1 MNTLFKK
8 ALPHVIA
15 ILSFL
20 LISVAFYSPAISG
33 KKLKQGDI
41 NQWRGMSKEISDHR
55 FADDEEPL
63 WTNSMFGG
71 MPAYQI
77 SVNDLGNLVKSVD
90 KVYRLW
96 LPSPI
101 STLFKAMLGFYI
113 LLMCMKVR
121 PAIGAA
127 GAISFGLSSFFI
139 LYLGAGH
146 ATKMNA
152 ITYIAPM
159 LGGILFAFRRHALK
173 GALIT
178 AFFLCLHLGA
188 NHFQMTY
195 YALFLLGIVGI
206 GELIRKVILK
216 ESTELPKTV
225 GFLLLAG
232 VLGAL
237 PNYTLLSTT
246 AEYGEY
252 STRGSS
258 ELTLKPK
265 TEGLTS
271 TTEEGLGKDYILEY
285 SMSKAEWLGAY
296 VPNVKGGKTNLLVNV
311 PEAKAEFS
319 KSAQQF
325 LGQNQILSYWGE
337 QRFTGGAFYFGA
349 LMCFLA
355 FCGLFLLKDSIRWP
369 LLIVAVIAI
378 LASWKLGDVPDFF
391 LNNVPLWNKFRDT
404 KMMLMLL
411 MIIIPFL
418 GTLFLNQYLENAEL
432 REKSKKFFYLV
443 GGAFVLLNIVLLTSP
458 GSVFDFFS
466 SAENKSDLMN
476 YLNKSEEGKEMLNQI
491 VKVRQGIFTADV
503 MRSFVIFILGLGVLL
518 AVTFQS
524 KMAQYAAYALGFIF
538 IVDMWSVDHRYFDIK
553 EGFQTAKQ
561 NFPFP
566 AQNIEKQILALE
578 KSGVSEF
585 DSKLKTATNLYKEK
599 TGDTRSNDSKK
610 LQRQLEVL
618 HQNTNFRVLNL
629 GNPWSDARTS
639 YYHKSIGGYHGA
651 KLKVYQELIDFK
663 LGNEA
668 DDLNRIFISLNNPKE
683 NPQVKSTLMT
693 ELTDSVRM
701 KSAYPMLRML
711 NTKYLISPPPRVEV
725 IPYEYNLGNAWFINE
740 IKTVADT
747 DAEMNAMTG
756 LNPER
761 TAVIQSKFTDGLSAN
776 YNSTGSIE
784 LIDYQP
790 NKLTYATN
798 NNAAAFAVFSE
809 IYYPAGWNAYIDG
822 QLSEH
827 VKANYILRGLHIP
840 AGAKEVVFKFEP
852 QTYYTAKTIST
863 AGSLLLLLLCLGM
876 LAQWGKGVLAE
887 TKKA

>member
-41 NQWRGMSKEISDHR
+41 NQWRGMSKEVLDHR
-55 FADDEEPL
+55 YAEDEEPL

-121 PAIGAA
+121 PAVGAA

-216 ESTELPKTV
+216 ESTELPKIV

-258 ELTLKPK
+258 ELTLKPQ

-296 VPNVKGGKTNLLVNV
+296 VPNVKGGKTNLLVNI
-311 PEAKAEFS
+311 PEAKAELS

-325 LGQNQILSYWGE
+325 LGQNKILSYWGE
-337 QRFTGGAFYFGA
+337 QRGTAGAFYFGA

-378 LASWKLGDVPDFF
+378 LASWKLGEVPDFF

-418 GTLFLNQYLENAEL
+418 GSLFLNQYLENAEL
-432 REKSKKFFYLV
+432 REKSKKFLYLV
-443 GGAFVLLNIVLLTSP
+443 GGAFALFNIVLLTSP
-458 GSVFDFFS
+458 GPIFDFFS
-466 SAENKSDLMN
+466 SAEKEAFIGLKES
-476 YLNKSEEGKEMLNQI
+476 KEGKEMLNQI
-491 VKVRQGIFTADV
+491 VKGRQGIFTADV
-503 MRSFVIFILGLGVLL
+503 MRSFIIFILGLGVLL

-553 EGFQTAKQ
+553 EGFQSASQ
-561 NFPFP
+561 NRVPFP
-566 AQNIEKQILALE
+566 AQNVEKQILARE

-610 LQRQLEVL
+610 LRRQLEVL
-618 HQNTNFRVLNL
+618 NQNTNFRVLNL

-651 KLKVYQELIDFK
+651 KLKVYQELIDFN
-663 LGNEA
+663 LGSETKEI
-668 DDLNRIFISLNNPKE
+668 LNQLQTSGRISGEF
-683 NPQVKSTLMT
+683 
-693 ELTDSVRM
+693 
-701 KSAYPMLRML
+701 PMLSML
-711 NTKYLISPPPRVEV
+711 NTKYMIGNPDGEV
-725 IPYEYNLGNAWFINE
+725 IPFNGGLGNAWFINE

-756 LNPER
+756 LNPDS
-761 TAVIQSKFTDGLSAN
+761 TAVIQSKFTDGLTAN
-776 YNSTGSIE
+776 YSSVGSIE

-798 NNAAAFAVFSE
+798 NSAAAFAVFSE

-827 VKANYILRGLHIP
+827 VKANYILRGLNIP

-887 TKKA
+887 TKEA

>member
-41 NQWRGMSKEISDHR
+41 NQWRGMSKEVLDHR
-55 FADDEEPL
+55 YAEDEEPL

-121 PAIGAA
+121 PAVGAA

-216 ESTELPKTV
+216 ESTELPKIV

-258 ELTLKPK
+258 ELTLKPQ

-296 VPNVKGGKTNLLVNV
+296 VPNVKGGKTNLLVNI
-311 PEAKAEFS
+311 PEAKAELS

-325 LGQNQILSYWGE
+325 LGQNKILSYWGE
-337 QRFTGGAFYFGA
+337 QRGTAGAFYFGA

-378 LASWKLGDVPDFF
+378 LASWKLGEVPDFF

-418 GTLFLNQYLENAEL
+418 GSLFLNQYLENAEL
-432 REKSKKFFYLV
+432 REKSKKFLYLV
-443 GGAFVLLNIVLLTSP
+443 GGAFALFNIVLLTSP
-458 GSVFDFFS
+458 GSIFDFFS
-466 SAENKSDLMN
+466 SAEKEAFIGLKES
-476 YLNKSEEGKEMLNQI
+476 KEGKEMLNQI
-491 VKVRQGIFTADV
+491 IKGRQGIFTADV
-503 MRSFVIFILGLGVLL
+503 MRSFIIFILGLGVLL

-553 EGFQTAKQ
+553 EGFQSASQ
-561 NFPFP
+561 NRVPFP
-566 AQNIEKQILALE
+566 AQNVEKQILARE

-610 LQRQLEVL
+610 LRRQLEVL
-618 HQNTNFRVLNL
+618 NQNTNFRVLNL

-651 KLKVYQELIDFK
+651 KLKVYQELIDFN
-663 LGNEA
+663 LGSETKEI
-668 DDLNRIFISLNNPKE
+668 LNQLQTSGRISGEF
-683 NPQVKSTLMT
+683 
-693 ELTDSVRM
+693 
-701 KSAYPMLRML
+701 PMLSML
-711 NTKYLISPPPRVEV
+711 NTKYMIGNPDGEV
-725 IPYEYNLGNAWFINE
+725 IPFNGGLGNAWFINE

-747 DAEMNAMTG
+747 DAEMTAMTG
-756 LNPER
+756 LNPDS
-761 TAVIQSKFTDGLSAN
+761 TAVIQSKFTDGLTAN
-776 YNSTGSIE
+776 YSSAGSIE

-798 NNAAAFAVFSE
+798 NSAAAFAVFSE

-827 VKANYILRGLHIP
+827 VKANYILRGLNIP

-887 TKKA
+887 TKEA

>member
-41 NQWRGMSKEISDHR
+41 NQWRGMSKEVLDHR
-55 FADDEEPL
+55 YAEDEEPL

-121 PAIGAA
+121 PAVGAA

-216 ESTELPKTV
+216 ESTELPKIV

-258 ELTLKPK
+258 ELTLKPQ

-296 VPNVKGGKTNLLVNV
+296 VPNVKGGKTNLLVNI
-311 PEAKAEFS
+311 PEAKAELS

-325 LGQNQILSYWGE
+325 LGQNKILSYWGE
-337 QRFTGGAFYFGA
+337 QRGTAGAFYFGA

-378 LASWKLGDVPDFF
+378 LASWKLGEVPDFF

-432 REKSKKFFYLV
+432 REKSKKFLYLV
-443 GGAFVLLNIVLLTSP
+443 GGAFALFNIVLLTSP
-458 GSVFDFFS
+458 GSIFDFFS
-466 SAENKSDLMN
+466 SAEKEAFIGLKES
-476 YLNKSEEGKEMLNQI
+476 KEGKEMLNQI
-491 VKVRQGIFTADV
+491 VKGRQGIFTADV
-503 MRSFVIFILGLGVLL
+503 MRSFIIFILGLGVLL

-553 EGFQTAKQ
+553 EGFQSASQ
-561 NFPFP
+561 NRVPFP
-566 AQNIEKQILALE
+566 AQNVEKQILARE

-610 LQRQLEVL
+610 LRRQLEVL
-618 HQNTNFRVLNL
+618 NQNTNFRVLNL

-651 KLKVYQELIDFK
+651 KLKVYQELIDFN
-663 LGNEA
+663 LGSETKEI
-668 DDLNRIFISLNNPKE
+668 LNQLQTSGRISGEF
-683 NPQVKSTLMT
+683 
-693 ELTDSVRM
+693 
-701 KSAYPMLRML
+701 PMLSML
-711 NTKYLISPPPRVEV
+711 NTKYMIGNPDGEV
-725 IPYEYNLGNAWFINE
+725 IPFNGGLGNAWFINE

-747 DAEMNAMTG
+747 DAEMTAMTG
-756 LNPER
+756 LNPDS
-761 TAVIQSKFTDGLSAN
+761 TAVIQSKFTDGLTAN
-776 YNSTGSIE
+776 YSSAGSIE

-798 NNAAAFAVFSE
+798 NSAAAFAVFSE

-827 VKANYILRGLHIP
+827 VKANYILRGLNIP

-887 TKKA
+887 TKEA

>member
-8 ALPHVIA
+8 ALPHIIA

-20 LISVAFYSPAISG
+20 LISIAFYSPAISG

-41 NQWRGMSKEISDHR
+41 NQWKGMSKEISDHR
-55 FADDEEPL
+55 YAEDEEPL

-121 PAIGAA
+121 PATGAV

-178 AFFLCLHLGA
+178 AFFVCLHLSA

-206 GELIRKVILK
+206 GELVRKVMMK
-216 ESTELPKTV
+216 ETPEIPKTV

-258 ELTLKPK
+258 ELTLKPE

-271 TTEEGLGKDYILEY
+271 TTEKGLGKDYILEY

-311 PEAKAEFS
+311 PEAKAELS

-337 QRFTGGAFYFGA
+337 QRGTAGAFYFGA
-349 LMCFLA
+349 LMFFLA
-355 FCGLFLLKDSIRWP
+355 FCGIFLLKDSIRWP
-369 LLIVAVIAI
+369 LLIVSIIAI
-378 LASWKLGDVPDFF
+378 LASWKLGSVPDFF
-391 LNNVPLWNKFRDT
+391 LNNVPLWDKFRDT

-418 GTLFLNQYLENAEL
+418 GTLFLNQHLENAEL
-432 REKSKKFFYLV
+432 REKSKKFLYIL
-443 GGAFVLLNIVLLTSP
+443 GGVFALFNIVLLSSP
-458 GSVFDFFS
+458 GSIFDFLS
-466 SAENKSDLMN
+466 SAEKEAFAG
-476 YLNKSEEGKEMLNQI
+476 LNESKEGKEMLNQI
-491 VKVRQGIFTADV
+491 IKGRQGIFAADV
-503 MRSFVIFILGLGVLL
+503 MRSFVIFVLGLAILL
-518 AVTFQS
+518 AVAFQS
-524 KMAQYAAYALGFIF
+524 KMAQYAAYALGLIF
-538 IVDMWSVDHRYFDIK
+538 IADMWSVDHRYFDTK
-553 EGFQTAKQ
+553 EGFQSVNQKRI
-561 NFPFP
+561 PFP
-566 AQNIEKQILALE
+566 AQNVEKQILAFE
-578 KSGVSEF
+578 KSSVSDF
-585 DSKLKTATNLYKEK
+585 DNKLKKATNLYQKK
-599 TGDTRSNDSKK
+599 TGDKRSNDSKK
-610 LQRQLEVL
+610 LQRELEVL
-618 HQNTNFRVLNL
+618 NQNTNFRVLNL

-639 YYHKSIGGYHGA
+639 FYHKSIGGYHGA
-651 KLKVYQELIDFK
+651 KLKVYQELIDFN
-663 LGNEA
+663 LGNETKEL
-668 DDLNRIFISLNNPKE
+668 LNQLQTSGRITGEF
-683 NPQVKSTLMT
+683 
-693 ELTDSVRM
+693 
-701 KSAYPMLRML
+701 PMLSML
-711 NTKYLISPPPRVEV
+711 NTKYMIGNPESEV
-725 IPYEYNLGNAWFINE
+725 IPFNGGLGNAWFINE
-740 IKTVADT
+740 IKTVSDT
-747 DAEMNAMTG
+747 DAEMKAMTG
-756 LNPER
+756 LNPDSI
-761 TAVIQSKFTDGLSAN
+761 AVVQSKYSDGLNAN
-776 YNSTGSIE
+776 YSSTGTIQ
-784 LIDYQP
+784 LTDYQP
-790 NKLTYATN
+790 NKLTYSTN
-798 NNAAAFAVFSE
+798 NSAEGFAVFSE

-822 QLSEH
+822 QLTEH
-827 VKANYILRGLHIP
+827 VKTNYILRGLKIP

-852 QTYYTAKTIST
+852 QTYYTAKTISNV
-863 AGSLLLLLLCLGM
+863 GSIILILLCLGM
-876 LAQWGKGVLAE
+876 LTHWGKSVLAG
-887 TKKA
+887 TKEAKKTT

>member
-8 ALPHVIA
+8 ALPHFIA

-195 YALFLLGIVGI
+195 YALFLLGIVGV
-206 GELIRKVILK
+206 GELIRKVIMK
-216 ESTELPKTV
+216 ESNEIPKIV
-225 GFLLLAG
+225 GFLLLGGA
-232 VLGAL
+232 LGAL
-237 PNYTLLSTT
+237 PNCTLLSTT

-258 ELTLKPK
+258 ELTLKPQ

-311 PEAKAEFS
+311 PEAKAELS

-337 QRFTGGAFYFGA
+337 QRGTAGAFYFGA

-355 FCGLFLLKDSIRWP
+355 ICGIFLLKDSIRWP

-378 LASWKLGDVPDFF
+378 LASWKIGDVPDFF

-418 GTLFLNQYLENAEL
+418 GTLFLNQYLQNAEL

-443 GGAFVLLNIVLLTSP
+443 GGAFVLFNIVLLTSP
-458 GSVFDFFS
+458 GSIFDFFS
-466 SAENKSDLMN
+466 SAEKEAFLGLKES
-476 YLNKSEEGKEMLNQI
+476 KEGKEMLNQI
-491 VKVRQGIFTADV
+491 VKGRQGIFTADV
-503 MRSFVIFILGLGVLL
+503 MRSFIIFILGLGVLL
-518 AVTFQS
+518 AVYFQS

-553 EGFQTAKQ
+553 EGFQTTRQ
-561 NFPFP
+561 NRVPFL
-566 AQNIEKQILALE
+566 AQNVEKQILAKE
-578 KSGVSEF
+578 KSGISEF

-651 KLKVYQELIDFK
+651 KLKIYQELIDFN
-663 LGNEA
+663 LGDETKEI
-668 DDLNRIFISLNNPKE
+668 LNQLQTSGRITGEF
-683 NPQVKSTLMT
+683 
-693 ELTDSVRM
+693 
-701 KSAYPMLRML
+701 PMLSML
-711 NTKYLISPPPRVEV
+711 NTKYMIGNPDDEV
-725 IPYEYNLGNAWFINE
+725 IPFYGGFGNAWFVDE

-747 DAEMNAMTG
+747 DTEMNAMTG
-756 LNPER
+756 LNPDR
-761 TAVIQSKFTDGLSAN
+761 TAVIQSKFTDGLSPN
-776 YNSTGSIE
+776 YSSTGSID

-798 NNAAAFAVFSE
+798 NSAAAFAVFSE

-827 VKANYILRGLHIP
+827 VKANYILRGLNIP

-876 LAQWGKGVLAE
+876 LSQWGKGVLAE

>member
-33 KKLKQGDI
+33 KKLKQDDI
-41 NQWRGMSKEISDHR
+41 NRWRGMSKEISDHR

-159 LGGILFAFRRHALK
+159 LGGILFSFRRHALK

-337 QRFTGGAFYFGA
+337 QRGTAGAFYFGA

-355 FCGLFLLKDSIRWP
+355 ICGIFLLKDSIRWP

-378 LASWKLGDVPDFF
+378 LASWKIGDVPDLF

-418 GTLFLNQYLENAEL
+418 GTLFLNQYLQNAEL

-443 GGAFVLLNIVLLTSP
+443 GGAFVLFNIVLLTSP
-458 GSVFDFFS
+458 GSIFDFFS
-466 SAENKSDLMN
+466 SAEKEAFLGLKES
-476 YLNKSEEGKEMLNQI
+476 KEGKEMLNQI
-491 VKVRQGIFTADV
+491 VKGRQGIFTADV
-503 MRSFVIFILGLGVLL
+503 MRSFIIFILGLGVLL
-518 AVTFQS
+518 AVYFQS

-553 EGFQTAKQ
+553 EGFQTTRQ
-561 NFPFP
+561 NRVPFL
-566 AQNIEKQILALE
+566 AQNVEKQILAKE
-578 KSGVSEF
+578 KSGISEF

-651 KLKVYQELIDFK
+651 KLKIYQELIDFN
-663 LGNEA
+663 LGDETKEI
-668 DDLNRIFISLNNPKE
+668 LNQLQTSGRITGEF
-683 NPQVKSTLMT
+683 
-693 ELTDSVRM
+693 
-701 KSAYPMLRML
+701 PMLSML
-711 NTKYLISPPPRVEV
+711 NTKYMIGNPDDEV
-725 IPYEYNLGNAWFINE
+725 IPFYGGFGNAWFVDE

-747 DAEMNAMTG
+747 DTEMNAMTG
-756 LNPER
+756 LNPDR
-761 TAVIQSKFTDGLSAN
+761 TAVIQSKFTDGLSPN
-776 YNSTGSIE
+776 YSSTGSID

-798 NNAAAFAVFSE
+798 NSAAAFAVFSE

-827 VKANYILRGLHIP
+827 VKANYILRGLNIP

-876 LAQWGKGVLAE
+876 LSQWGKGVLAE

>member
-41 NQWRGMSKEISDHR
+41 NQWRGMSKEVLDHR
-55 FADDEEPL
+55 YAEDEEPL

-121 PAIGAA
+121 PAVGAA

-216 ESTELPKTV
+216 ESTELPKIV

-258 ELTLKPK
+258 ELTLKPQ

-296 VPNVKGGKTNLLVNV
+296 VPNVKGGKTNLLVNI
-311 PEAKAEFS
+311 PEAKAELS

-325 LGQNQILSYWGE
+325 LGQNKILSYWGE
-337 QRFTGGAFYFGA
+337 QRGTAGAFYFGA

-378 LASWKLGDVPDFF
+378 LASWKLGEVPDFF

-418 GTLFLNQYLENAEL
+418 GSLFLNQYLENAEL
-432 REKSKKFFYLV
+432 REKSKKFLYLV
-443 GGAFVLLNIVLLTSP
+443 GGAFALFNIVLLTSP
-458 GSVFDFFS
+458 GSIFDFFS
-466 SAENKSDLMN
+466 SAEKEADLG
-476 YLNKSEEGKEMLNQI
+476 LKESMLNQI
-491 VKVRQGIFTADV
+491 VKARQGIFTADV
-503 MRSFVIFILGLGVLL
+503 MRSFIIFILGLGVLL
-518 AVTFQS
+518 AVYFQS

-553 EGFQTAKQ
+553 EGFQSASQ
-561 NFPFP
+561 NRVPFP
-566 AQNIEKQILALE
+566 AQNVEKQILARE
-578 KSGVSEF
+578 KSGISEF
-585 DSKLKTATNLYKEK
+585 DSKLKIATNLYKEK

-618 HQNTNFRVLNL
+618 NQNTNFRVLNL

-651 KLKVYQELIDFK
+651 KLKVYQELIDFN
-663 LGNEA
+663 LGSETKEI
-668 DDLNRIFISLNNPKE
+668 LNQLQTSGRISGEF
-683 NPQVKSTLMT
+683 
-693 ELTDSVRM
+693 
-701 KSAYPMLRML
+701 PMLSML
-711 NTKYLISPPPRVEV
+711 NTKYMIGNPDGEV
-725 IPYEYNLGNAWFINE
+725 IPFNGGLGNAWFINE

-756 LNPER
+756 LNPDS
-761 TAVIQSKFTDGLSAN
+761 TAVIQSKFTDGLTAN
-776 YNSTGSIE
+776 YSSAGSIE

-798 NNAAAFAVFSE
+798 NSAAAFAVFSE

-827 VKANYILRGLHIP
+827 VKANYILRGLNIP
-840 AGAKEVVFKFEP
+840 AGTKEVVFKFEP

-887 TKKA
+887 TKEA

>member
-8 ALPHVIA
+8 ALPHLIA

-41 NQWRGMSKEISDHR
+41 NQWRGMSKEVLDHR
-55 FADDEEPL
+55 YSEDEEPL

-121 PAIGAA
+121 PAIGAV

-173 GALIT
+173 GSLIT

-206 GELIRKVILK
+206 GELIRKVIMK
-216 ESTELPKTV
+216 ESNEIPKIV
-225 GFLLLAG
+225 GFLLLGGA
-232 VLGAL
+232 LGAL
-237 PNYTLLSTT
+237 PNCTLLSTT

-258 ELTLKPK
+258 ELTLKPQ

-311 PEAKAEFS
+311 PEAKAELS

-337 QRFTGGAFYFGA
+337 QRGTAGAFYFGA

-355 FCGLFLLKDSIRWP
+355 ICGLFLLKDSIRWP

-378 LASWKLGDVPDFF
+378 LASWKIGDVPDLF

-418 GTLFLNQYLENAEL
+418 GTLFLNQYLQNAEL

-443 GGAFVLLNIVLLTSP
+443 GGAFVLFNIVLLTSP
-458 GSVFDFFS
+458 GSIFDFFS
-466 SAENKSDLMN
+466 SAEKEAFLGLKES
-476 YLNKSEEGKEMLNQI
+476 KEGKEMLNQI
-491 VKVRQGIFTADV
+491 VKGRQGIFTADV
-503 MRSFVIFILGLGVLL
+503 MRSFIIFILGLGVLL
-518 AVTFQS
+518 AVYFQS

-553 EGFQTAKQ
+553 EGFQTARQ
-561 NFPFP
+561 NRVPFL
-566 AQNIEKQILALE
+566 AQNVEKQILAKE
-578 KSGVSEF
+578 KSGISEF

-651 KLKVYQELIDFK
+651 KLKIYQELIDFN
-663 LGNEA
+663 LGDETKEI
-668 DDLNRIFISLNNPKE
+668 LNQLQTSGRITGEF
-683 NPQVKSTLMT
+683 
-693 ELTDSVRM
+693 
-701 KSAYPMLRML
+701 PMLSML
-711 NTKYLISPPPRVEV
+711 NTKYMIGNPDGEV
-725 IPYEYNLGNAWFINE
+725 IPFYGGFGNAWFINE

-756 LNPER
+756 LNPDS
-761 TAVIQSKFTDGLSAN
+761 TAVIQSKFTDGLSPN
-776 YNSTGSIE
+776 YSSAGSID

-790 NKLTYATN
+790 NKLTYTTN
-798 NNAAAFAVFSE
+798 NSEAAFAVFSE

-827 VKANYILRGLHIP
+827 VKANYILRGLNIP
-840 AGAKEVVFKFEP
+840 AGAKE
-852 QTYYTAKTIST
+852 
-863 AGSLLLLLLCLGM
+863 
-876 LAQWGKGVLAE
+876 
-887 TKKA
+887 

>member
-41 NQWRGMSKEISDHR
+41 NQWRGMSKEVLDHR
-55 FADDEEPL
+55 YAEDEEPL

-121 PAIGAA
+121 PAVGAV

-173 GALIT
+173 GSLIT

-206 GELIRKVILK
+206 GELIRKVIMK
-216 ESTELPKTV
+216 ESTETPKIV

-258 ELTLKPK
+258 ELTLKPQ

-296 VPNVKGGKTNLLVNV
+296 VPNVKGGKTNLLVNI
-311 PEAKAEFS
+311 PEAKAELS

-337 QRFTGGAFYFGA
+337 QRGTAGAFYFGA

-418 GTLFLNQYLENAEL
+418 GTLFLNQYLENAEV
-432 REKSKKFFYLV
+432 REKSKKFFYLL
-443 GGAFVLLNIVLLTSP
+443 GGAFVMFNIVLLTSP

-466 SAENKSDLMN
+466 NAEKEAFLGLKES
-476 YLNKSEEGKEMLNQI
+476 KEGKEMLNQI
-491 VKVRQGIFTADV
+491 VKGRQGIFTADV
-503 MRSFVIFILGLGVLL
+503 MRSFIIFILGLGVLL

-524 KMAQYAAYALGFIF
+524 KMAQYAAYALGFVF

-553 EGFQTAKQ
+553 EGFQTARQ
-561 NFPFP
+561 NSVPFP
-566 AQNIEKQILALE
+566 AQKVEKQILAKE

-618 HQNTNFRVLNL
+618 NQNTNFRVLNL

-651 KLKVYQELIDFK
+651 KLKIYQELVDFN
-663 LGNEA
+663 LGSETKEI
-668 DDLNRIFISLNNPKE
+668 LNQLQTSGRITGEF
-683 NPQVKSTLMT
+683 
-693 ELTDSVRM
+693 
-701 KSAYPMLRML
+701 PMLSML
-711 NTKYLISPPPRVEV
+711 NTKYMIGNPEGEV
-725 IPYEYNLGNAWFINE
+725 IPFNGGLGNAWFINE

-756 LNPER
+756 LNPDS
-761 TAVIQSKFTDGLSAN
+761 TAVIQSKFTDGLSTN
-776 YNSTGSIE
+776 YSSTGSIE
-784 LIDYQP
+784 LIHYQP

-798 NNAAAFAVFSE
+798 NSEAAFAVFSE

-822 QLSEH
+822 KLTEH
-827 VKANYILRGLHIP
+827 VKANYILRGLNIP

-863 AGSLLLLLLCLGM
+863 MGSLLLLLLCIGM

>member
-41 NQWRGMSKEISDHR
+41 NQWRGMSKEVLDHR
-55 FADDEEPL
+55 YAEDEEPL

-77 SVNDLGNLVKSVD
+77 SVNDLGNLVKTVD

-121 PAIGAA
+121 PAVGAA

-146 ATKMNA
+146 ATKMNS

-216 ESTELPKTV
+216 ESTELPKIV

-258 ELTLKPK
+258 ELTLKPQ

-296 VPNVKGGKTNLLVNV
+296 VPDIKGGKTNLLVNI
-311 PEAKAEFS
+311 PEAKAELS

-325 LGQNQILSYWGE
+325 LGQNKILSYWGE
-337 QRFTGGAFYFGA
+337 QRGTAGAFYFGA

-378 LASWKLGDVPDFF
+378 LASWKLGEVPDFF

-418 GTLFLNQYLENAEL
+418 GSLFLNQYLENAEL
-432 REKSKKFFYLV
+432 REKSKKFLYLV
-443 GGAFVLLNIVLLTSP
+443 GGAFALFNIVLLTSP
-458 GSVFDFFS
+458 GSIFDFFS
-466 SAENKSDLMN
+466 SAEKEAFIGLKES
-476 YLNKSEEGKEMLNQI
+476 KEGKEMLNQI
-491 VKVRQGIFTADV
+491 VKGRQGIFTADV
-503 MRSFVIFILGLGVLL
+503 MRSFIIFILGLGVLL

-553 EGFQTAKQ
+553 EGFQSASQ
-561 NFPFP
+561 NRVPFP
-566 AQNIEKQILALE
+566 AQNVEKQILARE

-610 LQRQLEVL
+610 LRRQLEVL
-618 HQNTNFRVLNL
+618 NQNTNFRVLNL

-651 KLKVYQELIDFK
+651 KLKVYQELIDFN
-663 LGNEA
+663 LGSETKEI
-668 DDLNRIFISLNNPKE
+668 LNQLQTSGRISGEF
-683 NPQVKSTLMT
+683 
-693 ELTDSVRM
+693 
-701 KSAYPMLRML
+701 PMLSML
-711 NTKYLISPPPRVEV
+711 NTKYMIGNPDGEV
-725 IPYEYNLGNAWFINE
+725 IPFNGGLGNAWFINE

-747 DAEMNAMTG
+747 DAEMTAMTG
-756 LNPER
+756 LNPDS
-761 TAVIQSKFTDGLSAN
+761 TAVIQSKFTDGLTAN
-776 YNSTGSIE
+776 YSSAGSIE

-790 NKLTYATN
+790 NKLTYVTN
-798 NNAAAFAVFSE
+798 NSAAAFAVFSE

-827 VKANYILRGLHIP
+827 VKANYILRGLNIP

-887 TKKA
+887 TKEA